1 MDQKF
6 TREDTKHAW
15 YDEPGGLHPFDRATV
30 PTRNNTVD
38 MAGKCRSPEVRGQRS
53 NGQACDWRIYAQA
66 GHASR

>member
-6 TREDTKHAW
+6 TREDTKHAR

-38 MAGKCRSPEVRGQRS
+38 MGEGVDKNLDSQ
-53 NGQACDWRIYAQA
+53 Y
-66 GHASR
+66 